1 MYEMFKNNIQRHLI
15 KPAKDKNSHK
25 FEKLAVLNNLFL
37 PCPKYHTSPKK
48 TMQYANVKC
57 TDRKPYSIVSF
68 FLPLNTIRHQER
80 LMQCSMCEV
89 WIVQKTSFL

>member
-25 FEKLAVLNNLFL
+25 FEKLAVFNNLFL

-48 TMQYANVKC
+48 TKQFANVKC

-68 FLPLNTIRHQER
+68 FLAIKYHTSPR
-80 LMQCSMCEV
+80 
-89 WIVQKTSFL
+89 KTYEIC